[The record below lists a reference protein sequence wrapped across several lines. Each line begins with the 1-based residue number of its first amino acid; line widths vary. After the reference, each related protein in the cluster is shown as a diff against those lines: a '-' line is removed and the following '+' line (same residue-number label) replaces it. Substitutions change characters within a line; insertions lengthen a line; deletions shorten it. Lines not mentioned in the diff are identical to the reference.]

1 VAPDP
6 GFPALRRKALVAGP
20 RGDDIH
26 AIATPPVTEPT
37 MSQALI
43 QRLLSLSL
51 AGVFTLAI
59 LGSVS
64 ELFVGGQARQAT
76 LAQHGTQ
83 PAPRA

>member
-1 VAPDP
+1 VAADP

-20 RGDDIH
+20 RDDDIH
-26 AIATPPVTEPT
+26 VIATPTTREST

-64 ELFVGGQARQAT
+64 ELFVGAEAQQAT
-76 LAQHGTQ
+76 LAQHSQ
-83 PAPRA
+83 PAAPRA